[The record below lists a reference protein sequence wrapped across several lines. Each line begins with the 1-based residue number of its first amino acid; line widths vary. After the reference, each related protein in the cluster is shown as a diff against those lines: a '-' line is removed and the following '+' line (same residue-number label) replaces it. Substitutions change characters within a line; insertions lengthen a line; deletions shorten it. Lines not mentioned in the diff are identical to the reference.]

1 MLTST
6 TTDANGDYS
15 FNGLRS
21 GGNYTITPQGQ
32 TSFTP
37 LTRSFDNLRRNEAAD
52 FFAPVKV
59 VKDTQTPTPK
69 SECSDSDKQRLA
81 ASLEAT
87 FGAQWRRNIER
98 DRSRIIAATVGVET
112 RNAVATLGPIEFQ
125 PALTTCS
132 AALITARYA
141 WQVKADLPQGP
152 RIVTVPQIKRF
163 ACGKVLGAWLCN

>member
-6 TTDANGDYS
+6 TTDANGNYS

-21 GGNYTITPQGQ
+21 GGNYTITPQAQ

-59 VKDTQTPTPK
+59 KDTQTPTPT
-69 SECSDSDKQRLA
+69 SECSDSEKQRLG
-81 ASLEAT
+81 ASLGAR

-98 DRSRIIAATVGVET
+98 DRSRIIAATVGVDI

-125 PALTTCS
+125 PALTNCS

-141 WQVKADLPQGP
+141 WQVKADLPQGGP
-152 RIVTVPQIKRF
+152 RVVTVPQIKRF